1 MEEAMRRTWVVE
13 QFWTIVLLL
22 GAGCF
27 VAAVLWLAGL

>member
-1 MEEAMRRTWVVE
+1 MRRSWAVE